1 MEVSMITVNKI
12 HPSGALEISAHVR
25 DTVLGG
31 SWYERQ
37 VYYGYNNADAKRRY
51 REHLRENRY
60 VLVND

>member
-1 MEVSMITVNKI
+1 MITTRKI

-37 VYYGYNNADAKRRY
+37 VYYDYTKIEAMRRY
-51 REHLRENRY
+51 RQHLVANRY

>member
-1 MEVSMITVNKI
+1 MITATKI
-12 HPSGALEISAHVR
+12 HPSGALEVSAHVR

-37 VYYGYNNADAKRRY
+37 VYYGYNKAEAMRKY
-51 REHLRENRY
+51 RQHLIESRY

>member
-1 MEVSMITVNKI
+1 MITARKI
-12 HPSGALEISAHVR
+12 HPSGALEVSAHVR

-37 VYYGYNNADAKRRY
+37 VYYQYSKAEAMRKY
-51 REHLRENRY
+51 REHLRNNQY

>member
-1 MEVSMITVNKI
+1 MITVSKI

-37 VYYGYNNADAKRRY
+37 VYYGYNKTEAKRRY
-51 REHLRENRY
+51 REHLIEKRY
-60 VLVND
+60 ALVND

>member
-1 MEVSMITVNKI
+1 MITARKI

-37 VYYGYNNADAKRRY
+37 VYYGYNNAEAKRRY
-51 REHLRENRY
+51 REHLINNHY

>member
-1 MEVSMITVNKI
+1 MITTRKI

-37 VYYGYNNADAKRRY
+37 VYYGYSNAEAKRRY
-51 REHLRENRY
+51 REHLVASRY
-60 VLVND
+60 MLVND

>member
-1 MEVSMITVNKI
+1 MITASKI

-37 VYYGYNNADAKRRY
+37 VYYGYSKADAMRRY
-51 REHLRENRY
+51 RQHLVANRY
-60 VLVND
+60 ALVND